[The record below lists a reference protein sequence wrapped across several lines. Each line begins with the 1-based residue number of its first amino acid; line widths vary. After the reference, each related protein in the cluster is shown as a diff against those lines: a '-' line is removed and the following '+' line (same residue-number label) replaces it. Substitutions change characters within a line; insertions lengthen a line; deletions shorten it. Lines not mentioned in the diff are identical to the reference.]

1 MGVRGSVV
9 KVPTVAKILAINDG
23 SSLRGHQHREKP
35 GRALETERMAAIGRR
50 VSSLSHDIRHYLS
63 GIRAN
68 MEFLQSPRLEPNDR
82 NELWVEM
89 QDAVLGITDLLDSVL
104 RYASTG
110 QTNPR
115 TRERISNL
123 VENAV
128 AAVKRHPDACAVS
141 IEVDPLPT
149 VETNTDARSIEC
161 AIYNLLLNACQ
172 AARFSACAPKANVY
186 VALVR
191 ERVYIS
197 IADNGPGVPAAICK
211 TLFDPFVTAGKPN
224 GTGLGLTLARRAAEE
239 HCGCVSLE
247 ESGSG
252 RTVFVLSLERD
263 CASDCK

>member
-9 KVPTVAKILAINDG
+9 KVPTGAKILAINEG
-23 SSLRGHQHREKP
+23 LSLRGHEHREKP

-50 VSSLSHDIRHYLS
+50 VSSLSHDIKHSLS
-63 GIRAN
+63 AIRAN
-68 MEFLQSPRLEPNDR
+68 IEFLQGPRLEPRDC
-82 NELWVEM
+82 NELLVEM
-89 QDAVLGITDLLDSVL
+89 QDAVFGITDLLDSVL

-149 VETNTDARSIEC
+149 VETNIDTRSIEC

-172 AARFSACAPKANVY
+172 AARFSACVPKANVY
-186 VALVR
+186 VAVIG
-191 ERVYIS
+191 ERVYLS
-197 IADNGPGVPAAICK
+197 IADNGPGVPAAISK

-239 HCGCVSLE
+239 HGGCVSLE
-247 ESGSG
+247 ESRAG
-252 RTVFVLSLERD
+252 RTVFALSLERD
-263 CASDCK
+263 CESDYK